1 MGCHKSQHICVV
13 RTFYFYLQ
21 QISWI
26 FINLIWAWTHQKTLV
41 KCFIIDSGWWKR
53 VYIFFLSWIFTG
65 YECRLMKKNIHKTF
79 TGFRDYVDALS
90 CQLYSRQDDNKRIC
104 RISCQ
109 VTKPQRL
116 NFSYDKKELEKK
128 KSCLENQK

>member
-1 MGCHKSQHICVV
+1 
-13 RTFYFYLQ
+13 
-21 QISWI
+21 
-26 FINLIWAWTHQKTLV
+26 
-41 KCFIIDSGWWKR
+41 
-53 VYIFFLSWIFTG
+53 
-65 YECRLMKKNIHKTF
+65 MKKNIHKTF

-104 RISCQ
+104 RISCL

-128 KSCLENQK
+128 IMFGKSKVTESVLSLSLELVT